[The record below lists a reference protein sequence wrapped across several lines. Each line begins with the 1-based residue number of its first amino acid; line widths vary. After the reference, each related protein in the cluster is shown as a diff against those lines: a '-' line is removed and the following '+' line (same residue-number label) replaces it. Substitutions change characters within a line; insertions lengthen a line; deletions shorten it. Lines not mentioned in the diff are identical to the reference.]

1 MDDPIRFYILRWVMW
16 KGVMFPFWGHGSE
29 TLIVFRIQKLF
40 LPLLTSRWWRTARKM
55 PVLGALSSLK
65 TLFGILLCGG
75 SEVALTV
82 ALLTLAS
89 NAEPQASQKCY
100 TLCTV
105 YWKHKVLYRPC
116 HHFPSLSCLV
126 HVTLRCFRGL
136 YTRMLLF
143 SACIYILFKLW
154 IATLF

>member
-1 MDDPIRFYILRWVMW
+1 MEGGYVPILGSWVRNTNSIPDTEA
-16 KGVMFPFWGHGSE
+16 FPS
-29 TLIVFRIQKLF
+29 LID
-40 LPLLTSRWWRTARKM
+40 LTMTTDREEDAS
-55 PVLGALSSLK
+55 LGGALSCLK

-126 HVTLRCFRGL
+126 HVTLGCFRGL

-143 SACIYILFKLW
+143 SACIYILFKL
-154 IATLF
+154 